1 VKAVRAIRL
10 WATRR
15 IPAPWRWTLRTWLL
29 VGQRAYHA
37 LRPVP
42 LHADPVLVFGQAKAG
57 TTAIA
62 ALLARHAGLEA
73 SLDPLYRYDPFGRRR
88 RAAREQGRSIAG
100 QIRAHS
106 FLFAAP
112 VLKDPGFLAI
122 YDDLRTVFPSAR
134 QIMIVR
140 DPRDNLRS
148 LLNGRGIRGD
158 LERSPDL
165 PWIHA
170 HGRLARWS
178 DGGDYIGMM
187 AEDWNTA
194 VDGYL
199 ARPDVFILIRY
210 EDFVADKVGAIARLA
225 AELGLPAAQDIDA
238 WTDVQYQ
245 PRGDR
250 DISWQEFFG
259 PENLARIER
268 ICGDRMAR
276 FGYHRT
282 GPDET

>member
-1 VKAVRAIRL
+1 
-10 WATRR
+10 
-15 IPAPWRWTLRTWLL
+15 
-29 VGQRAYHA
+29 
-37 LRPVP
+37 
-42 LHADPVLVFGQAKAG
+42 
-57 TTAIA
+57 
-62 ALLARHAGLEA
+62 
-73 SLDPLYRYDPFGRRR
+73 
-88 RAAREQGRSIAG
+88 
-100 QIRAHS
+100 
-106 FLFAAP
+106 
-112 VLKDPGFLAI
+112 
-122 YDDLRTVFPSAR
+122 
-134 QIMIVR
+134 
-140 DPRDNLRS
+140 
-148 LLNGRGIRGD
+148 
-158 LERSPDL
+158 
-165 PWIHA
+165 
-170 HGRLARWS
+170 
-178 DGGDYIGMM
+178 MM